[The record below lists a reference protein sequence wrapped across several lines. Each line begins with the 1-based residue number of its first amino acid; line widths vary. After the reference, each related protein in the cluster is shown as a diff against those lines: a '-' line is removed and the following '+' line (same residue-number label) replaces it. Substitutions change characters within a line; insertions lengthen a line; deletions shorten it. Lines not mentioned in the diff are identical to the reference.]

1 MIPLIKH
8 YLWAFFFDQN
18 AAKRFMIGLGAMVA
32 NVILAII
39 VFGFST
45 IESWNRKTMLQHIVF
60 ALASTITTMLPG
72 PKIEKPD
79 ATKLAELQ
87 PPRGFTNFLW
97 VASIGSGVFQALVFG
112 LALHAVGAD
121 NHAWALLCLAAGGAQ
136 GWFVWRSLK

>member
-18 AAKRFMIGLGAMVA
+18 AAKRFMVGLGAMVA

-45 IESWNRKTMLQHIVF
+45 IESWNGKTMLQHIVF

-72 PKIEKPD
+72 PAIAKPPD
-79 ATKLAELQ
+79 GLGAL

-97 VASIGSGVFQALVFG
+97 VASIGSGVFQALILG
-112 LALHAVGAD
+112 LALHTLGLNA
-121 NHAWALLCLAAGGAQ
+121 HPWALLCLAAGGAQ